1 MVLWIRVCRSFHPSF
16 HLSGCFLGIVSLVFS
31 KFWHDA
37 RNPYE
42 VEPDFPENI
51 FLPQKSGKW
60 AKNGSKTGF
69 FFNILKDFVNNFYW
83 ICSIMK
89 IYIICCVP
97 AQIPNWEKFWFLR
110 YGIWAKM
117 FSVNQ
122 IAGFFNQPY
131 LQNKSME

>member
-1 MVLWIRVCRSFHPSF
+1 MVLWIRVCPSFHPSF

-42 VEPDFPENI
+42 VVCDSQI
-51 FLPQKSGKW
+51 FQKKHFAQKIGKMGQ
-60 AKNGSKTGF
+60 KQGF
-69 FFNILKDFVNNFYW
+69 LNILKNFVINFYW